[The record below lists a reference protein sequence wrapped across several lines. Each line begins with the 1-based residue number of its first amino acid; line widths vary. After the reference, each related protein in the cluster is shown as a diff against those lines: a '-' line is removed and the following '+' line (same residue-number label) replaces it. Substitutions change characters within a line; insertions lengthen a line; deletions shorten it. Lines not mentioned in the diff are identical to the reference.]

1 MIINSMEQ
9 HIYVKQKVNVMFV
22 SFTARNKK
30 SSIIELFLIIGVRA
44 LNFISLCTKIV
55 DYEYKSI

>member
-44 LNFISLCTKIV
+44 LKLYLALHKNS
-55 DYEYKSI
+55 